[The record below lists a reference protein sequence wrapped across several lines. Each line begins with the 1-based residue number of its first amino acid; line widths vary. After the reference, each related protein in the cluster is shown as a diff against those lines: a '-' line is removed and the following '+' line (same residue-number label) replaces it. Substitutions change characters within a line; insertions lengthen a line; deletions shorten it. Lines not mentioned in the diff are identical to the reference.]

1 MKKLFYPRLAWEG
14 LRKNRQLSRPYLLT
28 CVCMV
33 AVFYILSF
41 LASPIVLPLIPV
53 GASIVF
59 EIMNLGRYVIM
70 AFSLIFLYYTYSFLL
85 RRRSREFGLYNVLGM
100 GKRNLVRIITWENV
114 ITFAIAM
121 TCGLFLGI
129 LLSKLAE
136 LGLVNLLGGTI
147 DFVFRVDSTAI
158 WQTVL
163 FYAIIFGLLM
173 LSAVIR
179 TVRAN
184 AVSLMKTEN
193 AGEKPPK
200 GNWLFAILGVLIL
213 GGAYYIAITVKNPV
227 TAILL
232 FFIAVLMVI
241 LATYLLLVTGSV
253 KLCRVLQSNKG
264 YYYKAKHFVSVSS
277 MAFRMKRT
285 ERCRPGLHLHH
296 RHDDPGHAFH
306 HHLYVVRRGR
316 FPQKNL
322 PP

>member
-1 MKKLFYPRLAWEG
+1 
-14 LRKNRQLSRPYLLT
+14 
-28 CVCMV
+28 MV

-173 LSAVIR
+173 MSAVIR

-200 GNWLFAILGVLIL
+200 GNWLFAILGVCDL
-213 GGAYYIAITVKNPV
+213 V
-227 TAILL
+227 
-232 FFIAVLMVI
+232 VLH
-241 LATYLLLVTGSV
+241 
-253 KLCRVLQSNKG
+253 CRADG
-264 YYYKAKHFVSVSS
+264 H
-277 MAFRMKRT
+277 
-285 ERCRPGLHLHH
+285 
-296 RHDDPGHAFH
+296 PGH
-306 HHLYVVRRGR
+306 
-316 FPQKNL
+316 L
-322 PP
+322 PASGHRQCKAVPHPAVK